1 MEYIDIIKELFAVSR
16 PKGYT
21 AEEIS
26 AVRKLYGGIPLF
38 LEQFYLELGRSDELL
53 YIQDELMLPGKY
65 PVFLDY
71 EYMIF
76 FNENQGVCQAGIVK
90 SDVKM
95 ENPPVYVGYDN
106 KNWVKTAETLSDFLT
121 AMYGYQASLCL
132 EYSSE
137 AFYWVSDQEIQLI
150 EQSFS
155 KRQEGLSNWLNFR
168 VDLYEKGEGRIALMH
183 TGGDVQMMYAAN
195 NKKDFKE
202 IQAVLENIG
211 EII

>member
-1 MEYIDIIKELFAVSR
+1 MKYIEIIKELFAVSH

-21 AEEIS
+21 AGEMES
-26 AVRKLYGGIPLF
+26 VKKLYGGIPLF

-53 YIQDELMLPGKY
+53 YLQDELILPGKY

-71 EYMIF
+71 EYMVF
-76 FNENQGVCQAGIVK
+76 FNENQGVCQAGIAK

-195 NKKDFKE
+195 NEKDFKK

>member
-53 YIQDELMLPGKY
+53 YLQDELILPGKY

-76 FNENQGVCQAGIVK
+76 FNENQGVCQAGIAK

-137 AFYWVSDQEIQLI
+137 AFYWVSDQEIHLI

-195 NKKDFKE
+195 NEKDFKK

>member
-1 MEYIDIIKELFAVSR
+1 MKYIEIIKELFAVSH

-21 AEEIS
+21 AGEVEL
-26 AVRKLYGGIPLF
+26 VKKLYGGIPLF

-53 YIQDELMLPGKY
+53 YLQDELILPEKY
-65 PVFLDY
+65 SIFLDY

-76 FNENQGVCQAGIVK
+76 FNENQGVCQAGIARK
-90 SDVKM
+90 DIEM

-106 KNWVKTAETLSDFLT
+106 KDWIKTAESLSDFFT

-137 AFYWVSDQEIQLI
+137 AFYWVSDEEIQLI
-150 EQSFS
+150 ERSFS
-155 KRQEGLSNWLNFR
+155 KRQEGLLNWLNFR
-168 VDLYEKGEGRIALMH
+168 VDLYEKGEGRIALMY

-195 NKKDFKE
+195 NEKDFKK

>member
-53 YIQDELMLPGKY
+53 YLQDELMLPGKY

-76 FNENQGVCQAGIVK
+76 FNENQGVCQAGIAK

-155 KRQEGLSNWLNFR
+155 KRQERLSNWLNFR

>member
-53 YIQDELMLPGKY
+53 YLQDELMLPGKY

-76 FNENQGVCQAGIVK
+76 FNENQGVCQAGIAK

-168 VDLYEKGEGRIALMH
+168 VDLYEKGEGRITLMH

>member
-1 MEYIDIIKELFAVSR
+1 MKYIEIIKELFAVSH

-21 AEEIS
+21 AGEMES
-26 AVRKLYGGIPLF
+26 VKKLYGGIPLF

-53 YIQDELMLPGKY
+53 YLQDELILPEKY
-65 PVFLDY
+65 SIFLDY

-76 FNENQGVCQAGIVK
+76 FNENQGVCQAGIARK
-90 SDVKM
+90 DIEM

-106 KNWVKTAETLSDFLT
+106 KDWIKTAESLSDFFT

-137 AFYWVSDQEIQLI
+137 AFYWVSDEEIQLI
-150 EQSFS
+150 ERSFS
-155 KRQEGLSNWLNFR
+155 KRQEGLLNWLNFR
-168 VDLYEKGEGRIALMH
+168 VDLYEKGEGRIALMY

-195 NKKDFKE
+195 NEKDFKE
-202 IQAVLENIG
+202 IQAVLKNVG

>member
-1 MEYIDIIKELFAVSR
+1 MEYIDIIKELFAVSS

-38 LEQFYLELGRSDELL
+38 LEQLYLELGRSDELL
-53 YIQDELMLPGKY
+53 YLQDELMLPGKY

-76 FNENQGVCQAGIVK
+76 FNENQGVCQAGIAK

-168 VDLYEKGEGRIALMH
+168 VDLYEKGEGRTALMH

-195 NKKDFKE
+195 NEKDFKE

>member
-53 YIQDELMLPGKY
+53 YLQDELILPGKY

-76 FNENQGVCQAGIVK
+76 FNENQGVCQAGIAK

-195 NKKDFKE
+195 NEKDFKK

>member
-53 YIQDELMLPGKY
+53 YLQDELILPGKY

-76 FNENQGVCQAGIVK
+76 FNENQGVCQAGIAK

>member
-1 MEYIDIIKELFAVSR
+1 MEYIDIIKELFAVSC

-38 LEQFYLELGRSDELL
+38 LEQFYLELGRSDELQYL
-53 YIQDELMLPGKY
+53 QDELILPGKY

-71 EYMIF
+71 KYMVF
-76 FNENQGVCQAGIVK
+76 FNENQGVCQAGIAK

-195 NKKDFKE
+195 NEKDFKK